1 MADLADIATATT
13 AGYKEVVL
21 DRGSGAN
28 PATRYEVV
36 LLFCM
41 CSVATW
47 AVEGLD
53 GAVYGAFASRTAAT
67 KAGCAR

>member
-36 LLFCM
+36 LL
-41 CSVATW
+41 SVCVQSPLGPLRAW
-47 AVEGLD
+47 MEP
-53 GAVYGAFASRTAAT
+53 FMEISRRERRLEA
-67 KAGCAR
+67 